1 MQSAPFRWLS
11 PEIPKKPADKQSS
24 TGAFPGKDGSKGEW
38 GRVPCFHLAKA
49 STLSFF
55 LHKISLHWNREIND
69 NLFFEI
75 LIWIHVLNS
84 TRVMSKTART
94 LLRSTCSATKEKP
107 FVLMATTMIRTAGDD
122 DDKVVPG
129 QQVVLEDWQSS
140 RPAVLRTS
148 SLLCS
153 AYARPL
159 QIMIYIDLDHV
170 IPQETRE
177 ARQDE
182 TDWKVFEAPSPLL
195 IWNQSLRR
203 KSASHWFSR
212 FFKRPNP

>member
-1 MQSAPFRWLS
+1 M
-11 PEIPKKPADKQSS
+11 
-24 TGAFPGKDGSKGEW
+24 
-38 GRVPCFHLAKA
+38 
-49 STLSFF
+49 
-55 LHKISLHWNREIND
+55 HWNREINE

-75 LIWIHVLNS
+75 IIWIHVLNS

-122 DDKVVPG
+122 DDEVAPG

-148 SLLCS
+148 SLLCR

-159 QIMIYIDLDHV
+159 QIMIYIDLIYVHV
-170 IPQETRE
+170 HIRCTCICTCYTSGNKRSQTGRDWLKSLWSAEPTLDLESKSE
-177 ARQDE
+177 EKVIFSLMDE
-182 TDWKVFEAPSPLL
+182 LAVF
-195 IWNQSLRR
+195 
-203 KSASHWFSR
+203 F
-212 FFKRPNP
+212 